1 METIFQNLVDTI
13 QAQQILIASIANKL
27 DQITSIGGGGSASIE
42 DYQSGV
48 EYKRN
53 TLVVNP
59 NTETVYRVLV
69 DYTSDT
75 FDNDMARVP
84 AVLKIVG
91 AESQVTTFSH
101 NPTQAE
107 IDNLPDDSLVAVYSS
122 NDTPY
127 QPEQ

>member
-1 METIFQNLVDTI
+1 METVFQNLVDTI